1 MVEYK
6 GKYVEGEAHSN
17 NSRTD
22 RTYARIPA
30 ATIDN
35 ISENVKQMPETK
47 KQQHTRDRTRLS
59 ATNRTLI
66 NKLYS
71 DI

>member
-30 ATIDN
+30 VTIDN
-35 ISENVKQMPETK
+35 ISEKVKQMPETQ
-47 KQQHTRDRTRLS
+47 KQQHIRDRTRLS